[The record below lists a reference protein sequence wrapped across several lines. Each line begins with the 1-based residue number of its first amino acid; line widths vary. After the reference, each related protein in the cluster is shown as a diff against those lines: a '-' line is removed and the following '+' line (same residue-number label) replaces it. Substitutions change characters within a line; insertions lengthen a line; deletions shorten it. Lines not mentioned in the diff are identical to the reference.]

1 VCRSGGSTLA
11 EAMKWGMPAI
21 TIPWPGA
28 MDNHQ
33 AKNAEEFV
41 KLSENGR
48 IFTEDGSPEK
58 LAGIIRKVES

>member
-1 VCRSGGSTLA
+1 
-11 EAMKWGMPAI
+11 
-21 TIPWPGA
+21 